1 MKGNPVPHRELTGFT
16 GQKMENITTEE
27 LIKVIDEMKDEE
39 FIIEITFAGGEQSA
53 GAFGQRYRG
62 NNDSWPF

>member
-1 MKGNPVPHRELTGFT
+1 MPILLGGV
-16 GQKMENITTEE
+16 QKMENITTEE

-53 GAFGQRYRG
+53 GA
-62 NNDSWPF
+62 